1 MVSERAS
8 TWALP
13 GGLAVPPPGHGGKVA
28 KARGHVFPVQG
39 CPLHAPSTTGHISHS
54 PDPEQ
59 SPVTFPTT
67 LWLLATWSFFYQC
80 CPDLGAFT
88 HANLFSPQSSLLF
101 FRLFTPLQM
110 GKKKKTRLQ
119 RLPCSL
125 PLRRQTEP
133 LTAHMGARSS
143 TCCELI
149 FT

>member
-1 MVSERAS
+1 MCFHLGTAWRACCAA
-8 TWALP
+8 TRAW
-13 GGLAVPPPGHGGKVA
+13 G
-28 KARGHVFPVQG
+28 QG
-39 CPLHAPSTTGHISHS
+39 CQGTGACVPNPGMSPAGPQHNWAHLTFSRPRTKPCHLPHHPVAACHLVFFLPVLPRFGCLHSC
-54 PDPEQ
+54 Q
-59 SPVTFPTT
+59 S
-67 LWLLATWSFFYQC
+67 LL
-80 CPDLGAFT
+80 
-88 HANLFSPQSSLLF
+88 SPQSTLLF

-110 GKKKKTRLQ
+110 GKKKTRLQ